1 LIDPSRIRLRPLAA
15 ADRDGLLVW
24 RNSER
29 VRRNMYTDHIIGAE
43 EHRRWF
49 ERALEGGAAAHF
61 IFALGD
67 RSLGLVSFTAIANA
81 HERCSWAFY
90 LGEAGAPRGAGA
102 AMEYLALCHAFEAMG
117 IRKLCCEVFAFN
129 ESVIGLHEKFGFVRE
144 GRLAQHCRKNGRLE
158 DVVCL
163 ARFRDGWEK
172 DKPAYYARCFGRAG
186 AAP

>member
-1 LIDPSRIRLRPLAA
+1 LIDPSQIRLRPLAA
-15 ADRDGLLVW
+15 ADRDRLLAW

-61 IFALGD
+61 LFELGD
-67 RSLGLVSFTAIANA
+67 RPLGVVSFTEISQV

-90 LGEAGAPRGAGA
+90 LGEQDAPRGAGA
-102 AMEYLALCHAFEAMG
+102 AMEFLALSHAFDTRG

-129 ESVIGLHEKFGFVRE
+129 ASVIGLHEKFGFVRE
-144 GRLAQHCRKNGRLE
+144 GRLVQHCLKDGRLE

-172 DKPAYYARCFGRAG
+172 DKPAYFARCFGRAG
-186 AAP
+186 AAT